1 MLAQQMGMIHQAEW
15 LAKGYIQGQ
24 RDLLL
29 RQLEHR
35 FGPNISQTLRAR
47 IAMATPESI
56 EEWSQNVL
64 TAADAR
70 SVFE

>member
-1 MLAQQMGMIHQAEW
+1 MLAQQVGMIHRAEW

-29 RQLEHR
+29 RQFEHR

-47 IAMATPESI
+47 IALGTPESI
-56 EEWSQNVL
+56 EQWSQNLL
-64 TAADAR
+64 TATDAR